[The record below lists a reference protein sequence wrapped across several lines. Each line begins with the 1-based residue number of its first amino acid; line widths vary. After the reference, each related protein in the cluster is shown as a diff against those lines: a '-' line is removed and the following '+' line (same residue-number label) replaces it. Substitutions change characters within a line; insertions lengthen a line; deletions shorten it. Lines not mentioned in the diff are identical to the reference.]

1 MNKVFN
7 ILFTG
12 KLLQTINWKSLDVID
27 GEIALGRGI
36 ESIGVSDWV
45 HDIAVYRKRESLG
58 VRGWVHDIAVY
69 RESLGV
75 RGEVHDIAVYRD
87 KVFLACGDGLRR
99 YTIKY

>member
-45 HDIAVYRKRESLG
+45 HDIAVYR
-58 VRGWVHDIAVY
+58 
-69 RESLGV
+69 
-75 RGEVHDIAVYRD
+75 D
-87 KVFLACGDGLRR
+87 KVFLAGEDGLRR

>member
-12 KLLQTINWKSLDVID
+12 KLLQTIDM
-27 GEIALGRGI
+27 G
-36 ESIGVSDWV
+36 
-45 HDIAVYRKRESLG
+45 SLG
-58 VRGWVHDIAVY
+58 ARRGVT
-69 RESLGV
+69 
-75 RGEVHDIAVYRD
+75 DIAVYRD